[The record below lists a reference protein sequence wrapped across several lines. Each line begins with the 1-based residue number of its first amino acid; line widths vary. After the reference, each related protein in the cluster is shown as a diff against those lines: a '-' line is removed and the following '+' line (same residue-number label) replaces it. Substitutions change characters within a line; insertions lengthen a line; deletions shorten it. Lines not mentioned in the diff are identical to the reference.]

1 MMINEY
7 IWNDNTGAWEEVIRV
22 MASEVKVD
30 TISEKTTGSGVT
42 IDGVLI
48 KDGSVAGTVSLGLVI
63 ALG

>member
-1 MMINEY
+1 
-7 IWNDNTGAWEEVIRV
+7 

-30 TISEKTTGSGVT
+30 TINEKTPGSGVT